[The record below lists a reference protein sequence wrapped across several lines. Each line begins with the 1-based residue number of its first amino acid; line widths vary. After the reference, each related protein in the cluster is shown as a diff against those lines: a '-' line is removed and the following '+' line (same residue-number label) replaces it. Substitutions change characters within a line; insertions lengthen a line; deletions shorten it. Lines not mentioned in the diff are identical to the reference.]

1 MAFFLLRR
9 AENCLAQAHPI
20 GAKLALNLEPVQSQG
35 NLKALEKILPE
46 QHAVTLLHIEKL
58 DREDI
63 GRAAQ
68 LVKCEYQQTGI
79 SLAPPPFCNRPEAL
93 EFDGAS
99 VPDDTEDVQIR
110 MLGNELAGDGRA
122 VENDCFQIISR
133 GSFQAFYKFVES
145 GFHISEYLELQG
157 LAQGCSSAPNA
168 AQQRTLPTAARTAA
182 SK

>member
-20 GAKLALNLEPVQSQG
+20 GAKLALDLKPVQSQG

-122 VENDCFQIISR
+122 GQNDGFQIISR

-157 LAQGCSSAPNA
+157 LAQGCSSAPHA
-168 AQQRTLPTAARTAA
+168 AQQRTLPTAARPAA